1 MDRQRTIAKEAGFS
15 GVGLHTGNS
24 STVRLKPAPENH
36 GIQFKRVDLP
46 GQPVIPADIDFVT
59 DLQRGTCLGRDGA
72 LVYSVEHVMAAMA
85 GMQIDNALI
94 EVDTNEIPL
103 GDGSALPFLDLI
115 GQAGIVE
122 QAQSRRYLTL
132 KDPFLYEK
140 GNVALSAFP
149 SDRFH
154 LTLMIDYQHPAL
166 GAQHTTLFDLK
177 GEFEKEYARA
187 RTFCFLSEVL
197 KLREAGMIK
206 GGTLDS
212 AIVVQDIPRSDE
224 LLETIQKLFNQREI
238 FWGEN
243 GFLNNT
249 ALRYPNELC
258 RHKALDLI
266 GDLYLLGAPLKAHVL
281 GARTGHAANIEM
293 AKLIRKEH
301 SRLKASASGIDVNAI
316 RDALPHRYPFL
327 LVDRVLELVPRKK
340 IVAIKNVTV
349 NEPYFNGHFPA
360 YPIMPGV
367 LQIEALAQ
375 AGGLLALKSLDEG
388 QRPQAVY
395 FMSIDNAKFRRPVVP
410 GDQLRLEVELVR
422 FKGKIVRM
430 AAKSYVG
437 DEMTCEAELMATI
450 ADR

>member
-1 MDRQRTIAKEAGFS
+1 MDRQHTIGNEVSMS

-24 STVRLKPAPENH
+24 STVRLMPAPEGH
-36 GIQFKRVDLP
+36 GIRFKRVDLP
-46 GQPVIPADIDFVT
+46 EQPVIPADIDFVT

-72 LVYSVEHVMAAMA
+72 LVYSVEHVMAALA
-85 GMQIDNALI
+85 GAQIDNVLV
-94 EVDTNEIPL
+94 ETDTNEIPL
-103 GDGSALPFLDLI
+103 GDGSALPFLELI
-115 GQAGIVE
+115 KKAGIAE
-122 QAQSRRYLTL
+122 QTQPRRYLTL
-132 KDPFLYEK
+132 KDPLLYEK
-140 GNVALSAFP
+140 GNVALSVFP

-154 LTLMIDYQHPAL
+154 VTLMIDYQHPAL
-166 GAQHTTLFDLK
+166 GAQHTTLFDLAK
-177 GEFEKEYARA
+177 EFETEYAHA
-187 RTFCFLSEVL
+187 RTFCFLSEIL
-197 KLREAGMIK
+197 KLREAGIIK
-206 GGTLDS
+206 GGSLDS
-212 AIVVQDIPRSDE
+212 AIVVQDSPRSDDT
-224 LLETIQKLFNQREI
+224 LATIKNLFNQREV

-281 GARTGHAANIEM
+281 GARTGHAANIEI

-301 SRLKASASGIDVNAI
+301 NRLKSSASTIDVNAI

-327 LVDRVLELVPRKK
+327 LVDRVLDLVPKKK

-349 NEPYFNGHFPA
+349 NEPYFNGHFPN

-375 AGGLLALKSLDEG
+375 AGGLLALKSLDDG
-388 QRPQAVY
+388 QKPQAVY
-395 FMSIDNAKFRRPVVP
+395 FMSIDGAKFRRPVVP
-410 GDQLRLEVELVR
+410 GDQLRLEVELLR

-430 AAKSYVG
+430 GAKAFVG
-437 DEMTCEAELMATI
+437 EELACEAELMATI
-450 ADR
+450 ADK